1 MGLKQS
7 IVVKNQFTVKTGDSG
22 GRRGTT
28 PGRYVTRY
36 MARKGATEP
45 IAPIRQNRTDD
56 FIQKYMARDIAT
68 EPLRDPKQVKQKAED
83 VVKYGGV
90 AFGYGQIA
98 LSDEELV
105 AASEDIQ
112 QAFDDGKTVMKTVIS
127 FDEDYLRE
135 NDIIDPNFVF
145 QKAGD
150 YRGHIDQLKLRRAIM
165 SGLDRM
171 GRSYDDL
178 QYVGVIQVDTG
189 HVHCHLAMVDKGFGN
204 LAANGE
210 QKGKIT
216 QRAMNQFRRGVDL
229 ELDNQKSIQYM
240 ASHFQAEKR
249 NVKSFVKKMSYVAI
263 DEHGLGQLMLASLPE
278 DATLWRANSNNKRM
292 QKANN
297 LARQFVRTM
306 FEKDGSGYREAQAGV
321 LSYVN
326 ARVDREG
333 LSEKEQQ
340 VLIERGYKQIEDKA
354 VNSVYD
360 TIKQYRDNDFKVH
373 TRMLDVAI
381 SDLEEL
387 ASQKND
393 PLAQFGYRLRSYS
406 SRRKHHMEEK
416 HKYKKLAQDLEDQPD
431 RNDVAEMFLEF
442 YRHEALYHAQL
453 QAKYQSFL
461 AFLPKRNE
469 FEQDVRDLIAYE
481 KRMVDLDRMIN
492 DKSMRQMKPE
502 NAERFGYRTYG
513 QHGGEYV
520 ALKNTAILDG
530 RLDMMKHTFERHQ
543 DDLNEKLFDAGFK
556 LERNEH
562 SFSLVPDLP
571 YKFDDVKSL
580 DLHHLGYDF
589 LYDADISLPNVN
601 RFVTVAQERSMLYE
615 KVEFYLTRTNQSDA
629 LNQFDGYDIKKM
641 MDYANGLKLKPV
653 VSSEIVES
661 GQLENAHKTID
672 LGRDLESELRQ
683 VIHEMMQ
690 EEVELDFD
698 DYNQELD

>member
-45 IAPIRQNRTDD
+45 IAPIRRNRTDD
-56 FIQKYMARDIAT
+56 FIEKYMVREMAT
-68 EPLRDPKQVKQKAED
+68 EPLRNPIEVEKTAES
-83 VVKYGGV
+83 VVKFGGV
-90 AFGYGQIA
+90 AFGYGQVA
-98 LSDEELV
+98 LSDDELL

-112 QAFDDGKTVMKTVIS
+112 KAFDDGKTVLKTVIS

-135 NDIIDPNFVF
+135 NGIIDPNFVF

-150 YRGHIDQLKLRRAIM
+150 YRGHIDQMKLRRAIM

-189 HVHCHLAMVDKGFGN
+189 HVHCHLAMVDKGVGK

-229 ELDNQKSIQYM
+229 ELDNQKSIQFM

-249 NVKSFVKKMSYVAI
+249 NVKSFVKKMSYIAI
-263 DEHGLGQLMLASLPE
+263 DEHGLGQLMLAALPE
-278 DATLWRANSNNKRM
+278 DSSLWRANSNNKRM
-292 QKANN
+292 QKANA
-297 LARQFVRTM
+297 LTRQFVRTM

-321 LSYVN
+321 LAYVN
-326 ARVDREG
+326 KRTDREG
-333 LSEKEQQ
+333 LSEREQRQ
-340 VLIERGYKQIEDKA
+340 LIEYGYKQIEDKA

-360 TIKQYRDNDFKVH
+360 TIRQYRDNDFQVH

-381 SDLEEL
+381 SDLEQL
-387 ASQKND
+387 ASQKDD

-416 HKYKKLAQDLEDQPD
+416 HKYKKLVRDLEDDPN
-431 RNDVAEMFLEF
+431 RNDVADTFLEF
-442 YRHEALYHAQL
+442 YRHEMMYHAKL
-453 QAKYQSFL
+453 QSKYQSFL
-461 AFLPKRNE
+461 SFLPKRNE
-469 FEQDVRDLIAYE
+469 FEQDVRDLIDYE
-481 KRMVDLDRMIN
+481 KRMVSLERMIN

-502 NAERFGYRTYG
+502 NAEQFGLTTYG
-513 QHGGEYV
+513 QYGGKYV
-520 ALKNTAILDG
+520 AMKNMTILDS
-530 RLDMMKHTFERHQ
+530 RLDMMKRTFDRHQ
-543 DDLNEKLFDAGFK
+543 GDLFDKLFDAGFK
-556 LERNEH
+556 LVRDDN
-562 SFSLVPDLP
+562 SFSLMPDLP
-571 YKFDDVKSL
+571 YDFDDVKSL

-589 LYDADISLPNVN
+589 LYDADVSVSNVN
-601 RFVTVAQERSMLYE
+601 SFVLAAQERSMLYE
-615 KVEFYLTRTNQSDA
+615 KIEYYLKNTNQEQV
-629 LNQFDGYDIKKM
+629 LKEFDGYDIKKM
-641 MDYANGLKLKPV
+641 MDYAETLKFNPVIKSEVLEVDGLEK
-653 VSSEIVES
+653 
-661 GQLENAHKTID
+661 AHETVD

-683 VIHEMMQ
+683 VIQDMISTEIDFEDFGREM
-690 EEVELDFD
+690 E
-698 DYNQELD
+698 

>member
-7 IVVKNQFTVKTGDSG
+7 IVVKNQFTVKSGDTG

-56 FIQKYMARDIAT
+56 FIEKYMAREVAT
-68 EPLRDPKQVKQKAED
+68 EPLRNPKEVEKTAESIVKF
-83 VVKYGGV
+83 GGV

-98 LSDEELV
+98 LSDDELI

-112 QAFDDGKTVMKTVIS
+112 RAFDDGKTVLKTVIS

-150 YRGHIDQLKLRRAIM
+150 YRGHIDQMKLRRAIM

-189 HVHCHLAMVDKGFGN
+189 HVHCHLAMVDKGFGK
-204 LAANGE
+204 LAPNGE

-240 ASHFQAEKR
+240 ASHFQSEKR
-249 NVKSFVKKMSYVAI
+249 NVKSFVKKMSYIAI
-263 DEHGLGQLMLASLPE
+263 DEHGLGQLMLAALPE
-278 DATLWRANSNNKRM
+278 DASLWRANSNNKRM
-292 QKANN
+292 QKANA
-297 LARQFVRTM
+297 LTRQFVRNM
-306 FEKDGSGYREAQAGV
+306 FAKEGSGYREAQAGV

-326 ARVDREG
+326 ARSDREG
-333 LSEKEQQ
+333 LSEQEQQ
-340 VLIERGYKQIEDKA
+340 RLIEHGYRQIEDKA

-360 TIKQYRDNDFKVH
+360 TIRQYRDNDFQVH

-381 SDLEEL
+381 SDLEQL
-387 ASQKND
+387 AGQRDD

-416 HKYKKLAQDLEDQPD
+416 HKYKKLVQDLEDTPD
-431 RNDVAEMFLEF
+431 KNDVAEMFLEF
-442 YRHEALYHAQL
+442 YRHEMLYHAQL

-469 FEQDVRDLIAYE
+469 FEQDVRDLISYE
-481 KRMVDLDRMIN
+481 KRMVNLERMIN
-492 DKSMRQMKPE
+492 DKSMRRMKPE
-502 NAERFGYRTYG
+502 NAEQFGFNTYG
-513 QHGGEYV
+513 QHGGQYV
-520 ALKNTAILDG
+520 AMKNTAILDS
-530 RLDMMKHTFERHQ
+530 RLDLMKRTFKRHE
-543 DDLNEKLFDAGFK
+543 DDLNDKLFDAGFK
-556 LERNEH
+556 LIRDDDK
-562 SFSLVPDLP
+562 FSLMPDLP
-571 YKFDDVKSL
+571 YNFDDVKSL

-589 LYDADISLPNVN
+589 LYDADVSVSNVN
-601 RFVTVAQERSMLYE
+601 RFVLAAQERSMLYDN
-615 KVEFYLTRTNQSDA
+615 VELYLTKTDQSA
-629 LNQFDGYDIKKM
+629 VLQEFDGYDIRKM
-641 MDYANGLKLKPV
+641 MEYADGLKLKPIV
-653 VSSEIVES
+653 KSEVVES
-661 GQLENAHKTID
+661 GGLENAHKTVD

-683 VIHEMMQ
+683 VIHDMMI
-690 EEVELDFD
+690 EDIDFD
-698 DYNQELD
+698 DVGREME